1 MKLSLDL
8 KEIDHFI
15 NKYKYVNTVFYYGCH
30 MPIAHNIEHAII
42 GINKMGGNCL
52 QVFVSSPMS
61 GQVSEKSYK
70 YYLENGPHIKKMLSD
85 YGSKLFIHSPYTFNF
100 AKNPV
105 KNNDWSSCYWVKS
118 YCKELE
124 IAHNIGAVG
133 CVIHVGKSLDID
145 VDEASDNMYNSLS
158 YVIAHIHDNKLD
170 SVIILE
176 TGAGQGS
183 EMFITSDN
191 SLDNFANFYN
201 RFTKKQKKY
210 IKLCVDTCHIFSAG
224 YNINNSKNCIK
235 FFNEFET
242 KIGLDSLVLIH
253 LNDSKREYNAR
264 VDRHAN
270 LGQGL
275 IGLNGIGTFIIMS
288 YMLNIPLILETPEAD
303 PKQIIAIK
311 EIEMIKQLKKKTAK
325 KLAST
330 NNT

>member
-1 MKLSLDL
+1 MNVSLNL
-8 KEIDHFI
+8 NEIDHFI
-15 NKYKYVNTVFYYGCH
+15 DKYKYVNTTFYYGCH
-30 MPIAHNIEHAII
+30 MPVAHSMDHAII

-52 QVFVSSPMS
+52 QVFVSSPLS

-70 YYLENGPHIKKMLSD
+70 YYSENGLHIKKMLD
-85 YGSKLFIHSPYTFNF
+85 DNATKLFIHSPYTFNF
-100 AKNPV
+100 AKSPV
-105 KNNDWSSCYWVKS
+105 KDNDWSSCYWVKS
-118 YCKELE
+118 FSKELE

-133 CVIHVGKSLDID
+133 CVIHVGKSLDLNI
-145 VDEASDNMYNSLS
+145 ELATDNMYNSLS
-158 YVIAHIHDNKLD
+158 HVIDHIHNNKLE

-183 EMFITSDN
+183 EMFLTSNN

-224 YNINNSKNCIK
+224 YNIDNSKTCLK
-235 FFNEFET
+235 FFNEFEK

-253 LNDSKREYNAR
+253 LNDSKKECNSH

-270 LGQGL
+270 LGQGH

-311 EIEMIKQLKKKTAK
+311 EIEMIKQLQKKTAK
-325 KLAST
+325 KLPSSQI
-330 NNT
+330 